1 MKKIIIIG
9 HKNPDTDT
17 IVSSL
22 IAEHY
27 YNNILRIPAK
37 AYRLG
42 EINNETKFVLEKFSV
57 QTPQLL
63 KKAGEHDVFI
73 LVDHNELSQ
82 SADDLRTGQIER
94 VIDHHKISL
103 QTEVPIFLR
112 IDPIGSTASV
122 LAKMYAEAGKKIPA
136 NVAKIMLAG
145 ILSDT
150 LNLTSPTTT
159 DMDRKLVKE
168 LNKNAKLDL
177 KQFVADLFL
186 AKSSLKGISLNM
198 LIEQDYKAFEMGAN
212 KVGIAVWETTN
223 PKSVLCEKE
232 RIIKL
237 LVEKKQREKIDYII
251 FALVDIIAQNCVIFI
266 VGEKEKDLL
275 QKVFSGKVSGDEMF
289 LPGVVSRKKQIVPQL
304 TESLT
309 K

>member
-22 IAEHY
+22 IAEYY
-27 YNNILRIPAK
+27 YNSILKISAK

-42 EINNETKFVLEKFSV
+42 ELNNETKFVLEKFSI
-57 QTPQLL
+57 QIPQLL
-63 KKAGEHDVFI
+63 KKAGEQDIFA
-73 LVDHNELSQ
+73 LVDHNELIQ
-82 SADDLRTGQIER
+82 SVDGLKVGQIER
-94 VIDHHKISL
+94 IIDHHKINL

-122 LAKMYAEAGKKIPA
+122 LAKMYAESGKKIPK
-136 NVAKIMLAG
+136 NIVKIMLAG

-159 DMDRKLVKE
+159 DEDRKLVKE
-168 LNKNAKLDL
+168 LNKIAKLNL
-177 KQFVADLFL
+177 KQFATDLFL

-198 LIEQDYKAFEMGAN
+198 LIEQDYKVFEMGMN

-223 PKSVLCEKE
+223 PKSVLCKKE

-237 LVEKKQREKIDYII
+237 LAEKKQREKLDYIV
-251 FALVDIIAQNCVIFI
+251 FALVDIIAQNCVLFI
-266 VGEKEKDLL
+266 VSEKEKALL
-275 QKVFSGKVSGDEMF
+275 QKVFMEKVSDGEMF
-289 LPGVVSRKKQIVPQL
+289 LPGVVSRKKQIVPQIN
-304 TESLT
+304 ENLT